1 MAKSNK
7 KKARVSPEGIASI
20 KATFNNTIVSIT
32 DDSGNVIAWS
42 SAGAKGFKGSRK
54 STPYAAQI
62 AADTAATPRHMLST
76 SLSVRSRF
84 LSSSSN

>member
-1 MAKSNK
+1 MQLLIILLLQLA
-7 KKARVSPEGIASI
+7 
-20 KATFNNTIVSIT
+20 

-62 AADTAATPRHMLST
+62 AADTCC
-76 SLSVRSRF
+76 
-84 LSSSSN
+84 